1 MLFISIDDFYKAAK
15 DAKRLSREE
24 EKIYATKMMQGDSES
39 KEIIIRAYYH
49 LVASW
54 IKRSPKDIQTL
65 NAVYQC
71 LNTLEKAVERF
82 NFLQD
87 NYTFTNHLSNLLR
100 QSITRCL
107 VAPK

>member
-1 MLFISIDDFYKAAK
+1 MLFISVDDFFKEAKAVR
-15 DAKRLSREE
+15 RLSRDE
-24 EKIYATKMMQGDSES
+24 EKIYAAKMMQGDTEAR
-39 KEIIIRAYYH
+39 EIIIHAYFH

-54 IKRSPKDIQTL
+54 IKRSSKDIQTL

-71 LNTLEKAVERF
+71 LNTLEKAVDNF

-87 NYTFTNHLSNLLR
+87 NYTFINHLSKLLR